1 MKGTSI
7 EKRFK
12 ILFLLTLQLGVL
24 EDKMAELADK
34 IDEGNPMA
42 LEALTYYEDKIIET
56 LEK

>member
-12 ILFLLTLQLGVL
+12 ILFLLTLQLEVL

-34 IDEGNPMA
+34 IDEGHPMA